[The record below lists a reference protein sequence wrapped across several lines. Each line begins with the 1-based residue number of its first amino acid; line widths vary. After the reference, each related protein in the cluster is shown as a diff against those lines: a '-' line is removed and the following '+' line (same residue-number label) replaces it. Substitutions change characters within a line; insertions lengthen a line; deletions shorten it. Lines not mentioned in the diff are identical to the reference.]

1 MGGNK
6 KAIYLTKLSSDTSE
20 HPTVPCREHIPT
32 CPAMDCCRKKYPNE
46 RCALF
51 LVLALIFD
59 LVGLG
64 LLLAGIFA
72 PISFWDFFILSGP
85 LLIFLSL
92 IFWIFWYM
100 GGLTV
105 PYEDLLPK

>member
-1 MGGNK
+1 MPPDWPAKTGRVHIQ
-6 KAIYLTKLSSDTSE
+6 ALLFTKE
-20 HPTVPCREHIPT
+20 HPTVPCRVHIPT
-32 CPAMDCCRKKYPNE
+32 RPAMDCCRKKN
-46 RCALF
+46 LF

-64 LLLAGIFA
+64 LVLAGIFA

-85 LLIFLSL
+85 LLIFISL

-100 GGLTV
+100 GSLTV

>member
-1 MGGNK
+1 
-6 KAIYLTKLSSDTSE
+6 
-20 HPTVPCREHIPT
+20 
-32 CPAMDCCRKKYPNE
+32 MDCCRRNGNPGE

-51 LVLALIFD
+51 LALALLFD
-59 LVGLG
+59 TVGLA

-92 IFWIFWYM
+92 IFWIFWYL

-105 PYEDLLPK
+105 PYEQLLPK